1 MAATAE
7 RTRARVNM
15 LHRWT
20 LARTKEFQEQRRNAK
35 NTTHRKKRERG
46 ENGFRINR
54 IICGKKM

>member
-1 MAATAE
+1 MAATEE

-20 LARTKEFQEQRRNAK
+20 QARMEEFQEQRRNAK
-35 NTTHRKKRERG
+35 NTSQRKKRERG

-54 IICGKKM
+54 RICGKKT